1 MTKSGLKFLPII
13 DQTGTYTYKTAQII
27 GEYSRPLSKN
37 EYTITIKD
45 TQQFADMIKQSPSLS
60 QDEEY
65 VSYDIESLF
74 TNVPLHETINYIIE
88 EIYINKK
95 LKPMCNKLIFKR
107 LLTNSNYRMH
117 FYVQQQVLSTG
128 RRLCNGWSTISH
140 HGWYFHGKNGER
152 HCEAYESTFLQTLF
166 GWYNLPKKDR
176 EWGQVFKIPE
186 QLSSKI

>member
-1 MTKSGLKFLPII
+1 MTKSGLKFRPII

-95 LKPMCNKLIFKR
+95 LKPLCNKLIFKR

-117 FYVQQQVLSTG
+117 VYVQQQVLSID

-140 HGWYFHGKNGER
+140 DG
-152 HCEAYESTFLQTLF
+152 
-166 GWYNLPKKDR
+166 
-176 EWGQVFKIPE
+176 
-186 QLSSKI
+186 